1 MEISAAPL
9 DAVESRR
16 NPTQQTWMA
25 MFAIP
30 RVKEGATVPSK
41 RGVGALGPKN
51 IRGVLQKVKRFEG
64 EANHML
70 DDRGGGT
77 DVNQKLP
84 SGQIQLFCAF
94 SDQYG
99 NAATAGIKSAKLS
112 IQTKKAAPVT
122 QA

>member
-1 MEISAAPL
+1 MWRFPL
-9 DAVESRR
+9 PASTQWESRR
-16 NPTQQTWMA
+16 NPTQQTWTAMA
-25 MFAIP
+25 FAIP
-30 RVKEGATVPSK
+30 RVKEDATVPSK
-41 RGVGALGPKN
+41 RGGY
-51 IRGVLQKVKRFEG
+51 
-64 EANHML
+64 ML

-77 DVNQKLP
+77 GVNQGLP